1 MRAIAKATAAEKR
14 VKISKKKGNI
24 FGTYI
29 VQIKLSNTG
38 HIADKS
44 PLVQSDQFRMGRRMY
59 ALARGLANKSCT
71 QLQSGLQPIEQT
83 RLSNARSPHKKG
95 NFPAQK
101 IVKRLFTRIGN
112 NTGINHGISHC
123 PVRTH
128 NPICPGL
135 IGEIE
140 LVETQ

>member
-1 MRAIAKATAAEKR
+1 M
-14 VKISKKKGNI
+14 KISKKNGNI

-38 HIADKS
+38 HIADKPS
-44 PLVQSDQFRMGRRMY
+44 PIKRDQLRMSRRMY
-59 ALARGLANKSCT
+59 ALARSLANRSCT
-71 QLQSGLQPIEQT
+71 QLQSRLQPIEQT
-83 RLSNARSPHKKG
+83 RLSNAGSPHKKG
-95 NFPAQK
+95 NLPAQK
-101 IVKRLFTRIGN
+101 IEKHLFTRIGN
-112 NTGINHGISHC
+112 NTGINHGISHR

-140 LVETQ
+140 LIETQ